1 MAKATT
7 TKRGKAAGKA
17 ARKPTPTPARA
28 AVHTG
33 GRARTA
39 AQPAGS
45 KGQRNAVVRHMAEVL
60 WENPPAH
67 SPGALSKMLVRP
79 ETAGSELIDFRI
91 STYQPMSYVEP
102 HAHKVQE
109 QIYHVL
115 SGEGLMEL
123 GSDRR
128 VVRPGE
134 FIFIPPG
141 VRHAI
146 YNTGQGDLTFFVIT
160 TPPEDE

>member
-1 MAKATT
+1 MASAST
-7 TKRGKAAGKA
+7 G
-17 ARKPTPTPARA
+17 RK
-28 AVHTG
+28 
-33 GRARTA
+33 
-39 AQPAGS
+39 
-45 KGQRNAVVRHMAEVL
+45 AVVRQMAEVL

-79 ETAGSELIDFRI
+79 ETAGSQLVDFRI
-91 STYQPMSYVEP
+91 SNYQPMSYVEP

-123 GSDRR
+123 DGERH
-128 VVRPGE
+128 VVRPGT

-146 YNTGQGDLTFFVIT
+146 HNTGQVDLVFFVIT
-160 TPPEDE
+160 TPPEDK